1 MSAISP
7 QLQWRGFLCFLRDLG
22 DRLLKSHRGSRRQ
35 FFCPA
40 RSPNLI
46 SFHEPHPGDT
56 LHKGTLSDCLT
67 DSGSVRMS
75 LLNCLG
81 GIEPIAGIRKDSGL
95 PHAPVRLG
103 RRCRAQQIERQRGS

>member
-56 LHKGTLSDCLT
+56 LHKGTLSDCLHRLRLSS
-67 DSGSVRMS
+67 DEFAQ
-75 LLNCLG
+75 LL
-81 GIEPIAGIRKDSGL
+81 
-95 PHAPVRLG
+95 
-103 RRCRAQQIERQRGS
+103 RRH